1 MKGCDILDF
10 TLPFDELNILYFQ
23 GMDLS
28 EREQNQRIEKSEE
41 LHERIGLF
49 LDMQKEVC
57 QSDPA
62 MFAFL
67 SDMYLSQLESLY
79 RDVFDSND
87 NWVNE
92 RAKTF
97 SNEIQRATQD
107 YVEQGKAE
115 NAFSEERKSKI
126 SINESNM
133 YWNYDRHR
141 RLSSVYAYHTWLSER
156 DDRVRPTHITA
167 DGQRVPVDEPFWVG
181 GYRMMYPTDSS
192 LGAGPEEIVNCRC
205 VEIFS

>member
-1 MKGCDILDF
+1 
-10 TLPFDELNILYFQ
+10 
-23 GMDLS
+23 MDLS

-41 LHERIGLF
+41 LHERIGSF
-49 LDMQKEVC
+49 LDMQKEVY

-67 SDMYLSQLESLY
+67 NDMYLSQLESLY
-79 RDVFDSND
+79 RDVFDSSN
-87 NWVNE
+87 NWVDE
-92 RAKTF
+92 RSKTF

-107 YVEQGKAE
+107 CIEQGKAE
-115 NAFSEERKSKI
+115 KAFSEERKSKI

-141 RLSSVYAYHTWLSER
+141 RLSSVYTYHTWLSER

>member
-1 MKGCDILDF
+1 M
-10 TLPFDELNILYFQ
+10 PFDELNILYFR

-41 LHERIGLF
+41 LHDRIGSF
-49 LDMQKEVC
+49 LDMQKESYQTNPV
-57 QSDPA
+57 

-67 SDMYLSQLESLY
+67 SDMYLNQLESLY

-87 NWVNE
+87 NWVDK
-92 RAKTF
+92 RSKAF
-97 SNEIQRATQD
+97 SNEIQRATQG
-107 YVEQGKAE
+107 YIEQGKAE

-141 RLSSVYAYHTWLSER
+141 RLSSVYAYHAWLSER

-167 DGQRVPVDEPFWVG
+167 DGQRVPVNEPFWVG
-181 GYRMMYPTDSS
+181 GYRVMYPTDSS

>member
-1 MKGCDILDF
+1 MKGCDTLDF
-10 TLPFDELNILYFQ
+10 TLPFDELNILYFR

-41 LHERIGLF
+41 LHDRIGSF
-49 LDMQKEVC
+49 LDMQKESYQTNPV
-57 QSDPA
+57 

-67 SDMYLSQLESLY
+67 SDMYLNQLESLY

-87 NWVNE
+87 NWVDE
-92 RAKTF
+92 RSKAF
-97 SNEIQRATQD
+97 SNEIQRATQG
-107 YVEQGKAE
+107 YIEQGKAE

-141 RLSSVYAYHTWLSER
+141 RLSSVYTYHTWLSER
-156 DDRVRPTHITA
+156 DDRVRPTHVTA

>member
-1 MKGCDILDF
+1 MDF
-10 TLPFDELNILYFQ
+10 TLPFDNLNKLYFK

-28 EREQNQRIEKSEE
+28 EREQDQRIKKSEE
-41 LHERIGLF
+41 LHERIDSF
-49 LDMQKEVC
+49 LDMQKETY
-57 QSDPA
+57 QRDPA

-67 SDMYLSQLESLY
+67 NDMYLNQLESLY
-79 RDVFDSND
+79 SDVFGSND
-87 NWVNE
+87 YWTDE

-97 SNEIQRATQD
+97 SNEIQRSTND
-107 YVEQGKAE
+107 YLGQGRTE

-141 RLSSVYAYHTWLSER
+141 RLSSVYTYHTWLSER

-167 DGQRVPVDEPFWVG
+167 DGQRVPVDEPFLVG
-181 GYRMMYPTDSS
+181 GYRMMYPTDNS

>member
-1 MKGCDILDF
+1 MS
-10 TLPFDELNILYFQ
+10 
-23 GMDLS
+23 DLTVS
-28 EREQNQRIEKSEE
+28 VQNGICHLVISRPAKRNTIDAATCLSWVKVLAQAQKDDAVRCVIISGEE
-41 LHERIGLF
+41 TVFCAGADL
-49 LDMQKEVC
+49 Q
-57 QSDPA
+57 
-62 MFAFL
+62 
-67 SDMYLSQLESLY
+67 ESLH

-97 SNEIQRATQD
+97 SNEIQRSTQD
-107 YVEQGKAE
+107 YIEQGKAE

-167 DGQRVPVDEPFWVG
+167 DGQRVPVNEPFWVG

>member
-1 MKGCDILDF
+1 MKGCDTLEF
-10 TLPFDELNILYFQ
+10 TLPFDELNILYFR

-41 LHERIGLF
+41 LHDRIGSF
-49 LDMQKEVC
+49 LDMQKESYQTNPV
-57 QSDPA
+57 

-67 SDMYLSQLESLY
+67 SDMYLNQLESLY

-87 NWVNE
+87 NWVDK
-92 RAKTF
+92 RAKAF
-97 SNEIQRATQD
+97 SNEIQRATQG
-107 YVEQGKAE
+107 YIEQGKAE

-141 RLSSVYAYHTWLSER
+141 RLSSVYTYHTWLSER
-156 DDRVRPTHITA
+156 DDRVRPTHVTA

>member
-1 MKGCDILDF
+1 MKECDTLDF

-28 EREQNQRIEKSEE
+28 EREQNQRIKKSEE
-41 LHERIGLF
+41 LHERIGSF
-49 LDMQKEVC
+49 LDMQKEVY
-57 QSDPA
+57 QSDPD

-97 SNEIQRATQD
+97 SNEIQRSTQD

-133 YWNYDRHR
+133 YCNYDRHR
-141 RLSSVYAYHTWLSER
+141 RLSSVYAYHAWLSER

-167 DGQRVPVDEPFWVG
+167 DGQRVPVNEPFWVG